1 MFYKYNIH
9 LQETIK
15 LCIYTLKYSS
25 CGPKTPILVNTG
37 ARNIQ
42 SRKNLRYRKLK
53 FISKSSVLHI
63 FIKIH
68 IIKIYN
74 VNVQDISALL
84 VKEVGLCKIV

>member
-37 ARNIQ
+37 ARSMQ
-42 SRKNLRYRKLK
+42 SRKNLRYRKLR
-53 FISKSSVLHI
+53 FISKSFVLHI
-63 FIKIH
+63 FINPH
-68 IIKIYN
+68 N
-74 VNVQDISALL
+74 TNLQCQDISALL
-84 VKEVGLCKIV
+84 VKKVGLCKIV